1 MINVFDDFNQKI
13 NFHYQVRWFENM
25 AVGKKKR
32 GGRLGVGK
40 GLK

>member
-25 AVGKKKR
+25 AVGKKKKR
-32 GGRLGVGK
+32 WETGSR
-40 GLK
+40 